1 MTDHQL
7 GPLPD
12 PEAWRTQVG
21 PWGDIS
27 TDYAYTA
34 NQMRAYAL
42 AEVSRAVQ
50 AEREACA
57 KVCEK
62 IVADTLR
69 LYKGLRRSDG
79 AESCADAIRA
89 RGKE

>member
-1 MTDHQL
+1 MTDQL
-7 GPLPD
+7 GPLPE
-12 PEAWRTQVG
+12 PEFELDGMRIVSC
-21 PWGDIS
+21 DR
-27 TDYAYTA
+27 YTA
-34 NQMRAYAL
+34 DQMRAYAL

-79 AESCADAIRA
+79 AESCADALRA

>member
-12 PEAWRTQVG
+12 MPRLVAVSW
-21 PWGDIS
+21 
-27 TDYAYTA
+27 TA
-34 NQMRAYAL
+34 NDRKEWDDTIRAYAL